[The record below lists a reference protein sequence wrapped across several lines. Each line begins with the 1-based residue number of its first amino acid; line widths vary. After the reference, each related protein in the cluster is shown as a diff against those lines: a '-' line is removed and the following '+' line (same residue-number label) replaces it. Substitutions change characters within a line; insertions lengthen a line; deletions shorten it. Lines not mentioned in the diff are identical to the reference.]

1 MKEVVIM
8 FVIKDS
14 SSRFYFANKNKIIL
28 FEDPNLA
35 GEFANAFIQYSMQR
49 IMQEEGPFGV
59 GKVMQL
65 SQTLQVIPVDFNL
78 EKVETITFHDLCE
91 NR

>member
-1 MKEVVIM
+1 M
-8 FVIKDS
+8 FVIKDNAS
-14 SSRFYFANKNKIIL
+14 KIYFANKGKIIT

-35 GEFANAFIQYSMQR
+35 GEFANAFIQYSLQR
-49 IMQEEGPFGV
+49 IVQEEGPFGV

-65 SQTLQVIPVDFNL
+65 AQTLQIIPIDFKSD
-78 EKVETITFHDLCE
+78 KVETITFHDLCK